1 VIQIDFSLILQIVNF
16 LFLIVILNF
25 LLYKPLL
32 AIIDKRN
39 DRIEKGREEINRLN
53 RTVEEKMIAY
63 EEKVRATKVEALAKN
78 KHLTREGSDQAKAIL
93 DGVSKE
99 IFALA
104 EQYHVKLQAE
114 ILVARGALSSQSRRI
129 SLEIAEK
136 VLGRRL
142 Q

>member
-1 VIQIDFSLILQIVNF
+1 MIQVDFSLILQIINF
-16 LFLIVILNF
+16 IVLIVILNF

-39 DRIEKGREEINRLN
+39 GRIESGREEIARLN
-53 RTVEEKMIAY
+53 RMVEEKMVAY
-63 EEKVRATKVEALAKN
+63 EEKVRVTKIEALGNN
-78 KHLTREGSDQAKAIL
+78 KHLIKEGSDQAKAIV

-99 IFALA
+99 ILALTQ
-104 EQYHVKLQAE
+104 QYLEKLHEE
-114 ILVARGALSSQSRRI
+114 IVAARETLSGQSRRI

>member
-1 VIQIDFSLILQIVNF
+1 VIQVDFSLLLQIINF
-16 LFLIVILNF
+16 LILIVILNF

-39 DRIEKGREEINRLN
+39 KRIENGREEINRLN
-53 RTVEEKMIAY
+53 KMVEEKIAAY
-63 EEKVRATKVEALAKN
+63 EEKVRATKIAALENN
-78 KHLTREGSDQAKAIL
+78 KHLIKEGSDQAKAII
-93 DGVSKE
+93 DGASKD
-99 IFALA
+99 ILSRS
-104 EQYHVKLQAE
+104 EQYHEKLHAE
-114 ILVARGALSSQSRRI
+114 VLAARETLSGQSRKI

>member
-1 VIQIDFSLILQIVNF
+1 MIQIDFSLILQIINF

-25 LLYKPLL
+25 LLYKPML

-53 RTVEEKMIAY
+53 RTVEEKMAAY
-63 EEKVRATKVEALAKN
+63 EEKVRATKLEALGKN
-78 KHLTREGSDQAKAIL
+78 KHLIKEGSDQAKAIF

-99 IFALA
+99 IFALT
-104 EQYHVKLQAE
+104 EQYHEKLQDE
-114 ILVARGALSSQSRRI
+114 VLVARVTLSSQSRRI

>member
-78 KHLTREGSDQAKAIL
+78 KHLTREGSDQAKAIME
-93 DGVSKE
+93 DAAKDM
-99 IFALA
+99 FARST
-104 EQYHVKLQAE
+104 QYHDKLHAE
-114 ILVARGALSSQSRRI
+114 LLAAREMLSGQSQRI

>member
-1 VIQIDFSLILQIVNF
+1 MIQIDFSLVLQIVNF
-16 LFLIVILNF
+16 VCLIFILDF

-39 DRIEKGREEINRLN
+39 SRIEKEREEILRLN
-53 RTVEEKMIAY
+53 RTVEEKMAAY
-63 EEKVRATKVEALAKN
+63 EEKVRATKLEALGNN
-78 KHLTREGSDQAKAIL
+78 KLLIKEGSDQAKAIL
-93 DGVSKE
+93 ESVGKE
-99 IFALA
+99 ISVLT
-104 EQYHVKLQAE
+104 EQYHHKLQQEVLA
-114 ILVARGALSSQSRRI
+114 AREMLGGQSRNI

>member
-1 VIQIDFSLILQIVNF
+1 VIQIDSSLLLQIINF
-16 LFLIVILNF
+16 LILIVILNF

-39 DRIEKGREEINRLN
+39 GRIENGREEIARLD
-53 RTVEEKMIAY
+53 RLVEEKMAAY
-63 EEKVRATKVEALAKN
+63 EEKVRATKIEALGKN
-78 KHLTREGSDQAKAIL
+78 KHLMKEGSDQAKAIV

-99 IFALA
+99 ILALTQ
-104 EQYHVKLQAE
+104 QYHEKLRQE
-114 ILVARGALSSQSRRI
+114 VLSARETLSSQSQRI

>member
-1 VIQIDFSLILQIVNF
+1 VIQIDFSLLLQIINF

-25 LLYKPLL
+25 LLFKPLL

-53 RTVEEKMIAY
+53 RTVEEKMVAY
-63 EEKVRATKVEALAKN
+63 EEKVRATKIEALGNN
-78 KHLTREGSDQAKAIL
+78 KHLIKAGSDQAKAIL

-99 IFALA
+99 IVALM
-104 EQYHVKLQAE
+104 EQYHEKLQRE
-114 ILVARGALSSQSRRI
+114 VLVARETLSGQSQKM

>member
-1 VIQIDFSLILQIVNF
+1 MIQIDFSLILQIINF

-25 LLYKPLL
+25 LLYKPML

-53 RTVEEKMIAY
+53 RTVEEKMAAY
-63 EEKVRATKVEALAKN
+63 EEKVRATKLEALGKN
-78 KHLTREGSDQAKAIL
+78 KHLIKEGSDQAKAIF

-99 IFALA
+99 IFALT
-104 EQYHVKLQAE
+104 EQYHEKLQE
-114 ILVARGALSSQSRRI
+114 EVLVARVTLSSQSRRI

>member
-1 VIQIDFSLILQIVNF
+1 MIQVDFSLVLQIVNF
-16 LFLIVILNF
+16 VCLIFILNF

-39 DRIEKGREEINRLN
+39 GRIAEGRDEINRLN
-53 RTVEEKMIAY
+53 RTVEEKMAAY
-63 EEKVRATKVEALAKN
+63 EEKVRATKMEALGNN
-78 KHLTREGSDQAKAIL
+78 KLLIKEGADQAKAIL
-93 DGVSKE
+93 DKVSKE
-99 IFALA
+99 ISVLTG
-104 EQYHVKLQAE
+104 QYHKKLQQEVLA
-114 ILVARGALSSQSRRI
+114 ARELLSGQSQNI

>member
-1 VIQIDFSLILQIVNF
+1 VIQIDFSLLLQIINF

-25 LLYKPLL
+25 LLFKPLL

-53 RTVEEKMIAY
+53 RTVEEKMVAY
-63 EEKVRATKVEALAKN
+63 EEKVRATKIEALGNN
-78 KHLTREGSDQAKAIL
+78 KHLIKAGSDQAKAIL

-99 IFALA
+99 IVALM
-104 EQYHVKLQAE
+104 EQDHEKLQRE
-114 ILVARGALSSQSRRI
+114 VLVARETLSGQSRKM

>member
-1 VIQIDFSLILQIVNF
+1 MIQVDFSLLLQIINF
-16 LFLIVILNF
+16 LVLIVILNF

-39 DRIEKGREEINRLN
+39 ERIENGREDINRLN
-53 RTVEEKMIAY
+53 RMVEEKKAAY
-63 EEKVRATKVEALAKN
+63 EEKVRATKIAALENNKN
-78 KHLTREGSDQAKAIL
+78 LIKEGLDQAKAIV
-93 DGVSKE
+93 DDVGKDV
-99 IFALA
+99 LA
-104 EQYHVKLQAE
+104 SSEQYHEKLHAE
-114 ILVARGALSSQSRRI
+114 IVAARKTLSGQSRMM

>member
-1 VIQIDFSLILQIVNF
+1 MIQIDFSLLLQIINF
-16 LFLIVILNF
+16 IILIVILNF

-39 DRIEKGREEINRLN
+39 GRIENGREEIARLD
-53 RTVEEKMIAY
+53 RVVEEKMAAY
-63 EEKVRATKVEALAKN
+63 EEKVRVTKIEALGNN
-78 KHLTREGSDQAKAIL
+78 KHLIKEGSDQAKAIVG
-93 DGVSKE
+93 GVSKE
-99 IFALA
+99 ILALTQ
-104 EQYHVKLQAE
+104 QYHEKLQEE
-114 ILVARGALSSQSRRI
+114 ILAAREILGSQSRRI

>member
-1 VIQIDFSLILQIVNF
+1 VIQIDFSLLLQIINF

-39 DRIEKGREEINRLN
+39 GQIENGRGEISRLN
-53 RTVEEKMIAY
+53 GMVEEKMAAY
-63 EEKVRATKVEALAKN
+63 EEKVRTTKIEALGKN
-78 KHLTREGSDQAKAIL
+78 KQLIMEGSDQAKAI
-93 DGVSKE
+93 VESAVKE
-99 IFALA
+99 IHQLA
-104 EQYHVKLQAE
+104 EQYQEKLHKE
-114 ILVARGALSSQSRRI
+114 VLTARETLNSQSRRI
-129 SLEIAEK
+129 SVEIAEK